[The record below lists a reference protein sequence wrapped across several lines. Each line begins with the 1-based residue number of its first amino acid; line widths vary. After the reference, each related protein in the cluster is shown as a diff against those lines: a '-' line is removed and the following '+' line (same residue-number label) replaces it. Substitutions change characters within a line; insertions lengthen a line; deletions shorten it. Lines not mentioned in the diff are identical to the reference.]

1 VDAAVLQIKNKS
13 AIDTWAAWLISGL
26 LVLAVGFLN
35 KSFSH
40 PVINAFLFSPEWKD
54 FIQEYQPATMYKGVK
69 AIYALIIVVS
79 TTLIFAAWKRRFGYF
94 IVTMILAYFAVEM
107 VRLVT
112 PCGIIILCIFVSLAS
127 EFDLQKYIAD
137 SGKFVRS
144 ITGFAVL
151 LLALTSFYSSVMNPR
166 FFMKENKTSALIR
179 PEVIVHYMKD
189 NQLSGRIF
197 NEFGIG
203 GYLIHAL
210 SPDSKVYI
218 DGRTNMLY
226 PIDHYRRFLEA
237 RNSPIE
243 FREEIER
250 YDINLALLKTDQRA
264 YSVMFESGLMGLDYV
279 DYGFSF
285 FTRDNPGLPF
295 TGRLLGNPVC
305 WREEHNSNLQAEYGY
320 ALLNLPANSSALPNL
335 GMMLSY
341 FLATDREG
349 FLRDFDS
356 SPSPTELQLRFAG
369 YQSLSLGLYEESVNF
384 FEAIEVWDQREF
396 LAVALA
402 YSRLGLWEKA
412 EETIDHLT
420 MVLWP
425 HVTAQDMLLLYR
437 ILETIRREQGL
448 QRVEGSYLDE
458 LRGQL
463 EDSGRST
470 AELDL
475 DPSLLCT
482 EPPISDP
489 VAS

>member
-1 VDAAVLQIKNKS
+1 
-13 AIDTWAAWLISGL
+13 
-26 LVLAVGFLN
+26 
-35 KSFSH
+35 
-40 PVINAFLFSPEWKD
+40 
-54 FIQEYQPATMYKGVK
+54 
-69 AIYALIIVVS
+69 
-79 TTLIFAAWKRRFGYF
+79 
-94 IVTMILAYFAVEM
+94 
-107 VRLVT
+107 
-112 PCGIIILCIFVSLAS
+112 
-127 EFDLQKYIAD
+127 
-137 SGKFVRS
+137 
-144 ITGFAVL
+144 
-151 LLALTSFYSSVMNPR
+151 
-166 FFMKENKTSALIR
+166 
-179 PEVIVHYMKD
+179 
-189 NQLSGRIF
+189 
-197 NEFGIG
+197 
-203 GYLIHAL
+203 
-210 SPDSKVYI
+210 
-218 DGRTNMLY
+218 
-226 PIDHYRRFLEA
+226 
-237 RNSPIE
+237 
-243 FREEIER
+243 
-250 YDINLALLKTDQRA
+250 
-264 YSVMFESGLMGLDYV
+264 
-279 DYGFSF
+279 
-285 FTRDNPGLPF
+285 
-295 TGRLLGNPVC
+295 
-305 WREEHNSNLQAEYGY
+305 
-320 ALLNLPANSSALPNL
+320 
-335 GMMLSY
+335 MMLSY